1 MLNKRGQGLG
11 VETII
16 LVILGVLVL
25 IFVAFGFVTK
35 WSFFSSW
42 FSASNV
48 DTRVNQCQ
56 AACGTS
62 SVYGFC
68 SQNRTLKADDLP
80 QVNGKTVKEISG
92 TCNYFATTESFSSY
106 SITDCPGLCT

>member
-1 MLNKRGQGLG
+1 MLNKRGQGLQ
-11 VETII
+11 VSTII
-16 LVILGVLVL
+16 LMVLGVLVL
-25 IFVAFGFVTK
+25 ILLALGFTIGWQKIVPWLSTN
-35 WSFFSSW
+35 
-42 FSASNV
+42 NV
-48 DTRVNQCQ
+48 DTVVNQCQ
-56 AACGTS
+56 SACGTS

-92 TCNYFATTESFSSY
+92 TCNYFATTGSFSSY